1 MLLIDADL
9 ERRTL
14 AAVDADQGDSGLV
27 DVAVGRRLLAD
38 AVVRDRET
46 RINLLA
52 FVAPHTRRDRD
63 IKDDDIRSAFAQTR
77 RFDMVIVTAMEC
89 DRDPGGRFFAGLV
102 DHIVLVVRA
111 DRNSERVI
119 NRLVSSFGL
128 DARKVRGAVLTGDA
142 AA

>member
-1 MLLIDADL
+1 
-9 ERRTL
+9 
-14 AAVDADQGDSGLV
+14 
-27 DVAVGRRLLAD
+27 
-38 AVVRDRET
+38 
-46 RINLLA
+46 
-52 FVAPHTRRDRD
+52 
-63 IKDDDIRSAFAQTR
+63 
-77 RFDMVIVTAMEC
+77 MVIVTAMEC

-119 NRLVSSFGL
+119 NRLVASFGL